1 MRKVNAKHEIHCD
14 VSEFWDIFLDEAYT
28 RALHEELGSKEMEV
42 LEYDET
48 RRRLRV
54 VPKLNM
60 PGPVVKLLGD
70 RFGYEEQSTID
81 RGANLF
87 SWKIV
92 PNTMQDKL
100 STHGTMRLSAAGEGR
115 CVRNEEAT
123 VEAKVFGIGGL
134 FESSTE
140 KEVLSTWS
148 REAAFMNRW
157 IAKKK
162 G

>member
-1 MRKVNAKHEIHCD
+1 MRKVSAKNEIHCD
-14 VSEFWDIFLDEAYT
+14 VAEFWDIFLDEAYT

-42 LEYDET
+42 LERSDT

-60 PGPVVKLLGD
+60 PGPVAKLLGD

-81 RGANLF
+81 RKKNLF
-87 SWKIV
+87 QWKIL
-92 PNTMQDKL
+92 PNTMQEKL
-100 STHGTMRLSAAGEGR
+100 FTQGSMRVEAAGAGR
-115 CVRNEEAT
+115 CYRNEEAT

-140 KEVLSTWS
+140 KEVLATWS
-148 REAAFMNRW
+148 KEAAFMNRW